1 MKKKC
6 NLFIGLVLAITSLC
20 AQPTM
25 GQNPAT
31 VKAAEFTDA
40 QILDLLS
47 QAKAAGLGVEQAEK
61 LAVAKGMP
69 ASEAQAFKD
78 RVNKIQA
85 NAPVAAASPGTA
97 IKEATDAKGKQAIV
111 EAATPLTGSEIVAP
125 KAEIP
130 VTVYGQELFRKG
142 DLKIYE
148 RSIDAKAPSNYEL
161 GVGDELGISI
171 FGVSYYNT
179 VAKVDSRG
187 RIELGQLG
195 SIYVKGV
202 PFDRAKTLIKTAL
215 SNNFNMGSNQV
226 EISLAYS
233 RSITVNI
240 VGEVFKP
247 GSYKIPALNTAF
259 NALIAAGGPTD
270 IGTLRNIQLRRNG
283 KIVKT
288 FDVYAYLQNPGSDD
302 DFFLQDNDYLV
313 VSTVG
318 KLVFIDGA
326 VKRPLTYELLPGEE
340 LTQLIKFTG
349 GLNANAMASRSQV
362 KRYVGKNLSLLPI
375 NLDSITQLKQD
386 YKLQNG
392 DAVNIPNVNSDMENS
407 VEVKGPV
414 YFPGVFPIV
423 EGDRVSELITKAGGL
438 REQILLKR
446 AYLIRTEKDETRKY
460 IPLNVETILG
470 DVAAEGN
477 IVLKKNDVLL
487 LFSEADFLDKFTVN
501 VNGEVKNPVTLAYK
515 EGLTLGDVLVLAG
528 GIKIS
533 AELTKIEIA
542 SSNIFAPNY
551 KPGDPYQASIVELTI
566 PSEIT
571 ENVEVLKTP
580 ILPYDIVSVRR
591 IPNFELQKTVTLEGE
606 FKYPGIYVIQDKGFT
621 VNDALKMAG
630 GLTPYAFPEGAKFDR
645 PKLPGG
651 FLVFDLKKA
660 MKRRSSI
667 FNYTLKEG
675 DIITVPKVIDFVSI
689 HGSGIE
695 YIENLNTLKTLT
707 DYAIINAPF
716 VNGKRAGYYI
726 RTFGNGYTADAWRSK
741 TYVMEAN
748 GRVRRTI
755 NLYAFRVS
763 PKVKK
768 GGSIYVVAK
777 EKNPKHDGVNKIPT
791 DWNKVIADITVKLTG
806 IATVWALLK
815 R

>member
-1 MKKKC
+1 
-6 NLFIGLVLAITSLC
+6 
-20 AQPTM
+20 
-25 GQNPAT
+25 
-31 VKAAEFTDA
+31 
-40 QILDLLS
+40 
-47 QAKAAGLGVEQAEK
+47 
-61 LAVAKGMP
+61 MP

-97 IKEATDAKGKQAIV
+97 IKEATDAKGKQALV
-111 EAATPLTGSEIVAP
+111 EAATPITGSEIVAP
-125 KAEIP
+125 KADKP

-148 RSIDAKAPSNYEL
+148 RSIDAKAPANYEL

-215 SNNFNMGSNQV
+215 SNHFNMSSNQV

-259 NALIAAGGPTD
+259 NALIAAGGPTE

-283 KIVKT
+283 KIIKT

-313 VSTVG
+313 VGTVG
-318 KLVFIDGA
+318 KLVSVDGA
-326 VKRPLTYELLPGEE
+326 VKRPMTYELLPGEE
-340 LTQLIKFTG
+340 LSQLIKFTG

-392 DAVNIPNVNSDMENS
+392 DAVNIGNVNADLENS

-446 AYLIRTEKDETRKY
+446 AYLVRTEKDETRKY

-470 DVAAEGN
+470 NIAGEGN

-487 LFSEADFLDKFTVN
+487 LYSEADFLDKFTVN

-533 AELTKIEIA
+533 AELTKIEI
-542 SSNIFAPNY
+542 SRSNIFAPNY
-551 KPGDPYQASIVELTI
+551 KPGEPYQTATMELTI
-566 PSEIT
+566 PKEIT
-571 ENVEVLKTP
+571 ENQEVLNTP
-580 ILPYDIVSVRR
+580 MLPFDIVSVRR
-591 IPNFELQKTVTLEGE
+591 IPNFELQKTITLKGE
-606 FKYPGIYVIQDKGFT
+606 FKYPGIYVIQAKGFT
-621 VNDALKMAG
+621 VNDAVKLAG

-645 PKLPGG
+645 PNLPGG

-660 MKRRSSI
+660 MQRRGSM

-675 DIITVPKVIDFVSI
+675 DIISVPKVIDYVSI
-689 HGSGIE
+689 YGSGIQ
-695 YIENLNTLKTLT
+695 YIDNLITLDSLT
-707 DYAIINAPF
+707 DYAVMNSPF
-716 VNGKRAGYYI
+716 VSGKRAGYYI

-741 TYVMEAN
+741 TYVVEAN
-748 GRVRRTI
+748 GRVRRTV

-768 GGSIYVVAK
+768 GSAIYVISK
-777 EKNPKHDGVNKIPT
+777 EKKAKSSFKDRVNKIPT
-791 DWNKVIADITVKLTG
+791 DWNKVISDITVKLTG
-806 IATVWALLK
+806 FATLWALIQ